1 MKEERENI
9 GKKGVFKL
17 RENLSNWT
25 RNILDSYRGLHLDL
39 YQFDITDV
47 VAQDSLIFYKAHF
60 NYCRK
65 EFLIP
70 AVDTIV
76 LESEKTVTEPRQTSS
91 IHDFFLIRD
100 YLLEKMGNHLSTTPT
115 YQEAEGLLKKLEK
128 RLDQEISN
136 LLKD

>member
-1 MKEERENI
+1 MKERENI

-39 YQFDITDV
+39 CQFDITDV

-70 AVDTIV
+70 EVDTIV
-76 LESEKTVTEPRQTSS
+76 LESEKTVTEPRQVS

-115 YQEAEGLLKKLEK
+115 YQEAEGLLKKLER

>member
-39 YQFDITDV
+39 CQFDITDV

-60 NYCRK
+60 NYCKK

-76 LESEKTVTEPRQTSS
+76 LESEKTVTEPSQVSM
-91 IHDFFLIRD
+91 HDLLLARG
-100 YLLEKMGNHLSTTPT
+100 YLKEKMGRYLSTSLT
-115 YQEAEGLLKKLEK
+115 YQEVEEVLKKLEK
-128 RLDQEISN
+128 KLDQEISN

>member
-1 MKEERENI
+1 M
-9 GKKGVFKL
+9 
-17 RENLSNWT
+17 
-25 RNILDSYRGLHLDL
+25 
-39 YQFDITDV
+39 FDITDV

-76 LESEKTVTEPRQTSS
+76 LESEETVTEPRQAS

>member
-1 MKEERENI
+1 MKERENI

-39 YQFDITDV
+39 CQFDITDV

-60 NYCRK
+60 NYCRQ

-76 LESEKTVTEPRQTSS
+76 LESEKTVTEPSQVSM
-91 IHDFFLIRD
+91 HDLLLARG
-100 YLLEKMGNHLSTTPT
+100 YLKEKMGRYLSTSPT
-115 YQEAEGLLKKLEK
+115 YQEVEEVLKKLEK

>member
-1 MKEERENI
+1 MKERENI

-47 VAQDSLIFYKAHF
+47 VAQDPLIFYKAHF

-76 LESEKTVTEPRQTSS
+76 LESEKTVTEPRQVS

>member
-1 MKEERENI
+1 MKERENI

-39 YQFDITDV
+39 CQFDITDV

-60 NYCRK
+60 NYCKK

-70 AVDTIV
+70 EVDTIV
-76 LESEKTVTEPRQTSS
+76 LESEKTVTEPRQVS

>member
-1 MKEERENI
+1 MKERENI

-39 YQFDITDV
+39 CQFDITDV

-70 AVDTIV
+70 EVDTIV
-76 LESEKTVTEPRQTSS
+76 LESEKTVTEPRQVS

-136 LLKD
+136 LLKG

>member
-39 YQFDITDV
+39 CQFDITDV
-47 VAQDSLIFYKAHF
+47 VAQGSLIFYKAHF

-76 LESEKTVTEPRQTSS
+76 LESEETVTEPRQAS

-136 LLKD
+136 ILKD

>member
-39 YQFDITDV
+39 CQFDITDV

-76 LESEKTVTEPRQTSS
+76 LESEKTVTEPSQVSM
-91 IHDFFLIRD
+91 HDLLLARG
-100 YLLEKMGNHLSTTPT
+100 YLKEKMGGTSQLAS
-115 YQEAEGLLKKLEK
+115 LI
-128 RLDQEISN
+128 RR
-136 LLKD
+136 

>member
-1 MKEERENI
+1 MKERENI

-39 YQFDITDV
+39 CQFDITDV

-70 AVDTIV
+70 EVDTIV
-76 LESEKTVTEPRQTSS
+76 LESEKTVTEPRQAS

>member
-1 MKEERENI
+1 MKERENI

-39 YQFDITDV
+39 CQFDITDV

>member
-1 MKEERENI
+1 MKERENI

-39 YQFDITDV
+39 CQFDITDV
-47 VAQDSLIFYKAHF
+47 VAQDSLIFYKAYF

-70 AVDTIV
+70 EVDTIV
-76 LESEKTVTEPRQTSS
+76 LESEKTVTEPRQVS

>member
-1 MKEERENI
+1 MKERENI

-39 YQFDITDV
+39 CQFDITDV

-76 LESEKTVTEPRQTSS
+76 LESEKTVTEPSQTS

>member
-1 MKEERENI
+1 MKERENI

-39 YQFDITDV
+39 CQFDITDV

-70 AVDTIV
+70 EVDTIV
-76 LESEKTVTEPRQTSS
+76 LESEKTVTEPSQVSM
-91 IHDFFLIRD
+91 HDLLLARG
-100 YLLEKMGNHLSTTPT
+100 YLKEKMGRYLSTSPT
-115 YQEAEGLLKKLEK
+115 YQEVEEVLKKLEK
-128 RLDQEISN
+128 KLDQEISN

>member
-17 RENLSNWT
+17 REN
-25 RNILDSYRGLHLDL
+25 
-39 YQFDITDV
+39 
-47 VAQDSLIFYKAHF
+47 
-60 NYCRK
+60 
-65 EFLIP
+65 
-70 AVDTIV
+70 
-76 LESEKTVTEPRQTSS
+76 
-91 IHDFFLIRD
+91 
-100 YLLEKMGNHLSTTPT
+100 LSTTPT

>member
-39 YQFDITDV
+39 CQFDITDV

-91 IHDFFLIRD
+91 IHDFFLIRN